1 MAIPGNGTRSSADAF
16 FQLKQ
21 PQPIAVYQ
29 NYSDAQKAI
38 DYLADQNFPVE
49 NLAIVG
55 TDLRSVERVTG
66 GLTWGRVL
74 GSAFLQGLVWGAFM
88 ALLFWLF
95 LPSIGLARL
104 LVWSLGLWVVASL
117 LIAGIGYGATRGQ
130 RDFTST
136 TRVIATHYEIQGEA
150 QFAGQARQI
159 LMTGSGQPTSSAQP
173 TSSQPPQPLPS
184 GM

>member
-1 MAIPGNGTRSSADAF
+1 
-16 FQLKQ
+16 
-21 PQPIAVYQ
+21 
-29 NYSDAQKAI
+29 
-38 DYLADQNFPVE
+38 
-49 NLAIVG
+49 
-55 TDLRSVERVTG
+55 
-66 GLTWGRVL
+66 
-74 GSAFLQGLVWGAFM
+74 M